1 MPCRK
6 PASMDEL
13 LREFITETS
22 ESLDTVDNQ
31 LVTFEREPNNAAI
44 LAGIFRLVHTIKG
57 TCGFIGLPRLEAL
70 THAAETLMGR
80 FRDGAEATSEAVT
93 LILTTIDR
101 IKTILDAL
109 ETTHHEPPGDDAELI
124 ASLQAMARDAR
135 VALDKASPDAAPAV
149 APQPEVKSEEKADAG
164 IATRAEAKTE
174 DAKPSESKLAAQSIR
189 VDVDTLE
196 HLMTM
201 VSELVLTRNQLI
213 DLLRRQK
220 DSDFTAPLQRL
231 SSVTA
236 ELQDGIMKTRMQPIG
251 HAWQKLPR
259 IIRDLA
265 AELGKDI
272 SLDMQGA
279 DTELDRQVLE
289 LIKDPLTH
297 MIRNSADH
305 GLETP
310 AERAAAGKP
319 EQGTIRL
326 SAYHE
331 GGYVIVTIAD
341 DGRGLNTAAIKA
353 KALAAKLTTEAEL
366 AKLSE
371 AQIHRFIYAAGFST
385 ASKVTSVSGRGVGM
399 DVVRSH
405 IDRVGGTVDVK
416 SVEGE
421 GSCFTIRIPLTLAII
436 SALIVESGGQRF
448 ALPRLAVVEILRAHD
463 SADCRV
469 DRIGETAVLRLR
481 GHLLPLVHLDRLL
494 QTETSD
500 EGHHVVVMQVGSR
513 RFGLMVD
520 GALDVQEIVAK
531 PLATRLRHI
540 NLLAGSTILG
550 DGSVIMIVD
559 PNGVARSLGVEA
571 LAELQPAEDAVEI
584 AADKTSLLV
593 FRAGGREPK
602 AVPLSLVT
610 RIEEIDV
617 ARVEISDGRRMIQ
630 YRGALMPLIEIGGAR
645 LRDGGRQPVLVVTDD
660 GRTMGLVV
668 DEIVDIAEETMAIDL
683 SSRTEGVIGSAVIR
697 GQATEVV
704 DVGHF
709 LPIAL
714 DGAFGLRPASATSPA
729 VLLVDDSAFFRDM
742 LAPVLRAAGY
752 RVTSAAGAPEAFELL
767 RAGQR
772 YEAVLADTEMP
783 GIDGFAFARA
793 LRADAGLR
801 GMPLIALSATLS
813 PAEIERVREAGF
825 QDQVAKFDRIGL
837 IAALRGQTTAFSRAA

>member
-1 MPCRK
+1 
-6 PASMDEL
+6 MDEL
-13 LREFITETS
+13 LREFITETT

-80 FRDGAEATSEAVT
+80 FRDGAEASSDAVT
-93 LILTTIDR
+93 LILATIDR
-101 IKTILDAL
+101 IKVILDAL
-109 ETTHHEPPGDDAELI
+109 ETTQHEPAGDDNELI
-124 ASLQAMARDAR
+124 ASLQAMARDVKETLDAVPAETAR
-135 VALDKASPDAAPAV
+135 PAAAP
-149 APQPEVKSEEKADAG
+149 Q
-164 IATRAEAKTE
+164 AEAKIDPAQVEAKASETE
-174 DAKPSESKLAAQSIR
+174 PVATKPADTKPADSKLAAQSIR

-196 HLMTM
+196 NLMTV

-213 DLLRRQK
+213 ELLRRQK
-220 DSDFTAPLQRL
+220 DSEFAAPLQRL

-259 IIRDLA
+259 IIRDLSA
-265 AELGKDI
+265 DLGKDI
-272 SLDMQGA
+272 ALDMQGA

-305 GLETP
+305 GLETS
-310 AERAAAGKP
+310 AERRAAGKP

-353 KALAAKLTTEAEL
+353 KALAARLTTEADL

-448 ALPRLAVVEILRAHD
+448 ALPRLAVVEILRARD
-463 SADCRV
+463 SEDCRV
-469 DRIGETAVLRLR
+469 DRIGDTPVLRLR
-481 GHLLPLVHLDRLL
+481 GHLLPLINLDRLL
-494 QTETSD
+494 HTEAESD
-500 EGHHVVVMQVGSR
+500 GKHVVVMQVGSR
-513 RFGLMVD
+513 RFGVMVD
-520 GALDVQEIVAK
+520 TALDVQEIVAK

-540 NLLAGSTILG
+540 HLLAGSTILG

-559 PNGVARSLGVEA
+559 PNGIARSLGVEA
-571 LAELQPAEDAVEI
+571 LAELQPAEDAVEMS
-584 AADKTSLLV
+584 AEKTSLLV
-593 FRAGGREPK
+593 FRAGAHEPK
-602 AVPLSLVT
+602 AVPLSLVM

-617 ARVEISDGRRMIQ
+617 ARVEMSDGRRMIQ
-630 YRGALMPLIEIGGAR
+630 YRGRLMPLVEIGGAR
-645 LRDGGRQPVLVVTDD
+645 LRDSGRQPVLVVSDD
-660 GRTMGLVV
+660 GRMMGLVV
-668 DEIVDIAEETMAIDL
+668 DAIVDIAEETMAIDL

-697 GQATEVV
+697 GRATEIV
-704 DVGHF
+704 DIGHF

-714 DGAFGLRPASATSPA
+714 GGQFGLRTASATSPA
-729 VLLVDDSAFFRDM
+729 VLLVDDSAFFRDL

-752 RVTSAAGAPEAFELL
+752 RVTSAAGAREAFDVL
-767 RAGQR
+767 RAGER
-772 YEAVLADTEMP
+772 YEAVLADTDMP
-783 GIDGFAFARA
+783 EIDGFAFATA
-793 LRADAGLR
+793 LRSDAALR

-813 PAEIERVREAGF
+813 PGEIERAREAGF
-825 QDQVAKFDRIGL
+825 QDHVAKFDRIGL
-837 IAALRGQTTAFSRAA
+837 IAALRGQTTALGRAA